1 LPDFGGQKI
10 GRGQVSRALSEEAK
24 EFKLFPKPTV
34 TPPWQPPPALGASP
48 FILFISERTCETV
61 SAKLQKIFHVDSR

>member
-34 TPPWQPPPALGASP
+34 TPPWQPPPA
-48 FILFISERTCETV
+48 
-61 SAKLQKIFHVDSR
+61 